1 MTNNKEIKK
10 AITIKEVLSNDSYI
24 IPIYQRNY
32 EWEQPQIERL
42 IADINSIRGDGS
54 YYLGTLV
61 TFKRDDGS
69 YELVDGQQRH
79 TTLNLIKSV
88 LDKKTSFNLK
98 FQARSEC
105 DQFFRE
111 LSEATKGLPQIP
123 KTQNLKQGV
132 EIIESVF
139 NEIFLTDK
147 DKATFRDKFFKQ
159 TYIFR
164 TELPKETEL
173 NHYFEIMN
181 NRGEQLE
188 KHEIL
193 KAQLMNEI
201 KDEDNKDR
209 NVDREV
215 FAQVWESC
223 SFMGD
228 YIWNNKLPKELL
240 EKEELSFDD
249 IVSSL
254 GKDESNKKNQPQTIA
269 ALLEK
274 GVETLSEGFKG
285 EESKTYDYRS
295 VLEFPTFLLYV
306 YYLINPKKETSFDDK
321 KLLETFKDYKEAET
335 FIVALLK
342 YRIYFD
348 KYIIK
353 NSLLSNDKESN
364 WGIRGYEF
372 EKEGVET
379 KETAFENTDEEKK
392 IEMLQAMFHYA
403 TVSNDKKDWLLRLLR
418 DKVEEKDLYSVLKSE
433 LEKEIKDISL
443 SEVSFWSVSTKIF
456 YYYEYMLW
464 EVYYD
469 YVRGE
474 DKVVRP
480 EEINSLVRKIKD
492 VKGLFSNFYFR
503 QLSSKEHLLPQ
514 NKFST
519 IKIDEGI
526 TLEKQEEERA
536 KILHCFGNLCL
547 ISSSENSSAG
557 KEHPEYKKKSFNNN
571 TSLKRLMMF
580 ETFSEEK
587 EWNTQEIKQH
597 QEEMEALLKFYKSY
611 KD

>member
-193 KAQLMNEI
+193 KALFMGKLETDMQ
-201 KDEDNKDR
+201 K
-209 NVDREV
+209 EV
-215 FAQVWESC
+215 FAKVWEAC

-228 YIWNNKLPKELL
+228 YIWNNGLPKELL
-240 EKEELSFDD
+240 EKEDLLFED

-254 GKDESNKKNQPQTIA
+254 GTDKSNKNNTPQTIVDI
-269 ALLEK
+269 LESK
-274 GVETLSEGFKG
+274 GGILPEEFKQG
-285 EESKTYDYRS
+285 EESKTYEYRS

-306 YYLINPKKETSFDDK
+306 YDLINPNKEISFDDK
-321 KLLETFKDYKEAET
+321 KLLETFKDYKDAKT

-353 NSLLSNDKESN
+353 NKLSNDKESN

-372 EKEGVET
+372 EKEGVER
-379 KETAFENTDEEKK
+379 KGTAFENTDEEKK

-418 DKVEEKDLYSVLKSE
+418 DKVEEKDLYSVLKEE
-433 LEKEIKDISL
+433 LKKEVKGISL
-443 SEVSFWSVSTKIF
+443 DKMCFDLASTKIF
-456 YYYEYMLW
+456 YYFEYMLW
-464 EVYYD
+464 KVYYD
-469 YVRGE
+469 YVMGV
-474 DKVVRP
+474 DKVISSKTISSL
-480 EEINSLVRKIKD
+480 INKMKNDKKES
-492 VKGLFSNFYFR
+492 FSRFYFR

-514 NKFST
+514 NKIST
-519 IKIDEGI
+519 IIVDQSL
-526 TLEKQEEERA
+526 TFEKQQEERK

-557 KEHPEYKKKSFNNN
+557 KEHPEYKKELFYNN

-580 ETFSEEK
+580 ETFSGN
-587 EWNTQEIKQH
+587 EWNTQEIKLH
-597 QEEMEALLKFYKSY
+597 QKEMEALLKFYQLSKE
-611 KD
+611 

>member
-1 MTNNKEIKK
+1 MKNNKEIKE
-10 AITIKEVLSNDSYI
+10 AITIKEVLSNDTYI

-42 IADINSIRGDGS
+42 IRDINSIGENER

-61 TFKRDDGS
+61 TFKRNDGS

-79 TTLNLIKSV
+79 TTLNLIKAV

-123 KTQNLKQGV
+123 KTQNLKQGI
-132 EIIESVF
+132 EIIESVL
-139 NEIFLTDK
+139 NDILSTDK
-147 DKATFRDKFFKQ
+147 DKEIFRKKFFER

-193 KAQLMNEI
+193 KAQLMNQI
-201 KDEDNKDR
+201 DDSHK
-209 NVDREV
+209 EV
-215 FAQVWESC
+215 FAQVWEAC

-228 YIWNNKLPKELL
+228 YIWNNGIPKELL

-254 GKDESNKKNQPQTIA
+254 GKDESNENNQSQTIA

-274 GVETLSEGFKG
+274 GVETLPKGFKQG

-295 VLEFPTFLLYV
+295 VLEFPTFLLYI
-306 YYLINPKKETSFDDK
+306 YHLINPDKEISFDDK
-321 KLLETFKDYKEAET
+321 KLLEIFKDYKNAKT

-348 KYIIK
+348 KYVIK
-353 NSLLSNDKESN
+353 NSLLLNEKESN
-364 WGIRGYEF
+364 WRISGYEF
-372 EKEGVET
+372 DKEEIEINEIADGER
-379 KETAFENTDEEKK
+379 K
-392 IEMLQAMFHYA
+392 IEMLQTMFYYA
-403 TVSNDKKDWLLRLLR
+403 TVSNDKKEWLLRLLEGNV
-418 DKVEEKDLYSVLKSE
+418 KKKDLYSVLKEE
-433 LEKEIKDISL
+433 LKKEVKGISL
-443 SEVSFWSVSTKIF
+443 DKMCFDLASTKIF
-456 YYYEYMLW
+456 YYFEYMLW
-464 EVYYD
+464 KVYYD
-469 YVRGE
+469 YVMGV
-474 DKVVRP
+474 DKVISSKTISSL
-480 EEINSLVRKIKD
+480 INKMKNDKKES
-492 VKGLFSNFYFR
+492 FSRFYFR

-514 NKFST
+514 NKIST
-519 IKIDEGI
+519 IIVDQSLTFEK
-526 TLEKQEEERA
+526 KQEERK

-557 KEHPEYKKKSFNNN
+557 KEHPEYKKELFYNN

-580 ETFSEEK
+580 ETFSGN
-587 EWNTQEIKQH
+587 EWNTQEIKLH
-597 QEEMEALLKFYKSY
+597 QKEMEALLKFYQLSKE
-611 KD
+611 

>member
-1 MTNNKEIKK
+1 MKNNKEIKE
-10 AITIKEVLSNDSYI
+10 AITIKEVLSNDTYI

-42 IADINSIRGDGS
+42 IRDINSIGENER

-61 TFKRDDGS
+61 TFKRNDGS

-79 TTLNLIKSV
+79 TTLNLIKAV

-123 KTQNLKQGV
+123 KTQNLKQGI
-132 EIIESVF
+132 EIIESVL
-139 NEIFLTDK
+139 NDILSTDK
-147 DKATFRDKFFKQ
+147 DKEIFRKKFFER

-193 KAQLMNEI
+193 KAQLMNQI
-201 KDEDNKDR
+201 DDSHK
-209 NVDREV
+209 EV
-215 FAQVWESC
+215 FAQVWEAC

-228 YIWNNKLPKELL
+228 YIWNKGIPKELL

-254 GKDESNKKNQPQTIA
+254 GKDESNENNQSQTIA

-274 GVETLSEGFKG
+274 GVETLPKGFKQG

-295 VLEFPTFLLYV
+295 VLEFPTFLLYI
-306 YYLINPKKETSFDDK
+306 YHLINPDKEISFDDK
-321 KLLETFKDYKEAET
+321 KLLETFKDYKNAKT

-348 KYIIK
+348 KYVIK
-353 NSLLSNDKESN
+353 NSPLLNEKESN
-364 WGIRGYEF
+364 WRISGYEF
-372 EKEGVET
+372 DKEEIET
-379 KETAFENTDEEKK
+379 NEIADEERK
-392 IEMLQAMFHYA
+392 IEMLQTMFYYA
-403 TVSNDKKDWLLRLLR
+403 TVSNDKKEWLLRLLEGNV
-418 DKVEEKDLYSVLKSE
+418 KKKDLYSVLKKE
-433 LEKEIKDISL
+433 LKKEIKGISL
-443 SEVSFWSVSTKIF
+443 DKMCFDLASTKIF
-456 YYYEYMLW
+456 YYFEYMLW

-469 YVRGE
+469 YVMGV
-474 DKVVRP
+474 DKVISP
-480 EEINSLVRKIKD
+480 KTISLLINKMKNDKKD
-492 VKGLFSNFYFR
+492 SFSRFYFR

-514 NKFST
+514 NKIST
-519 IKIDEGI
+519 IIVDQSL
-526 TLEKQEEERA
+526 TPEKQQEERK

-557 KEHPEYKKKSFNNN
+557 KEHPEYKKESFYNN

-580 ETFSEEK
+580 ETFLGN

-597 QEEMEALLKFYKSY
+597 QKEMEALLDFYKQEE
-611 KD
+611 

>member
-42 IADINSIRGDGS
+42 IRDINSIGKNEQ

-61 TFKRDDGS
+61 TFRRDDSS

-79 TTLNLIKSV
+79 TTLNLIKAV
-88 LDKKTSFNLK
+88 LDKKTSFNLN

-105 DQFFRE
+105 ELFFRE
-111 LSEATKGLPQIP
+111 LSKGIDSLPEIPETKNIKLR
-123 KTQNLKQGV
+123 QGI
-132 EIIESVF
+132 EIIKSVLNDIEDKEAF
-139 NEIFLTDK
+139 RNKFLQ
-147 DKATFRDKFFKQ
+147 Q
-159 TYIFR
+159 THIFR

-193 KAQLMNEI
+193 KALFMGKLETDMQ
-201 KDEDNKDR
+201 K
-209 NVDREV
+209 EV
-215 FAQVWESC
+215 FAKVWEAC

-228 YIWNNKLPKELL
+228 YIWNNGLPKELL
-240 EKEELSFDD
+240 EKEDLLFED

-254 GKDESNKKNQPQTIA
+254 GTDKSNKNNTPQTIVDI
-269 ALLEK
+269 LESK
-274 GVETLSEGFKG
+274 GGILPEEFKQG
-285 EESKTYDYRS
+285 EESKTYEYRS

-306 YYLINPKKETSFDDK
+306 YHLINPNKEISFDDK
-321 KLLETFKDYKEAET
+321 KLLETFKGYEDAET

-353 NSLLSNDKESN
+353 NKLSNDKESN

-379 KETAFENTDEEKK
+379 KETAFENTVEEKK
-392 IEMLQAMFHYA
+392 IEMLQAMFHY
-403 TVSNDKKDWLLRLLR
+403 TTISNDKKNWLLRLLR

-433 LEKEIKDISL
+433 LKKEIKDISL

-456 YYYEYMLW
+456 YYFEYMLW

-469 YVRGE
+469 YVKGE

-480 EEINSLVRKIKD
+480 DAIKSITNRIKEVRGQFNK
-492 VKGLFSNFYFR
+492 FYFR

-514 NKFST
+514 SKKGS
-519 IKIDEGI
+519 IDI
-526 TLEKQEEERA
+526 DKTLPTDKQDEERE
-536 KILHCFGNLCL
+536 KILHSFGNLCL
-547 ISSSENSSAG
+547 ISNSENSSAN
-557 KEHPEYKKKSFNNN
+557 KEHPEYKKESFYNN

-580 ETFSEEK
+580 ETFSGN

-597 QEEMEALLKFYKSY
+597 QEEMEVLLEFCQSLKK
-611 KD
+611 

>member
-1 MTNNKEIKK
+1 MKEAL
-10 AITIKEVLSNDSYI
+10 AIEKILNEDNTYI

-42 IADINSIRGDGS
+42 IRDINSIGKNER

-61 TFKRDDGS
+61 TFKREDGS

-79 TTLNLIKSV
+79 TTLNLIKAV

-132 EIIESVF
+132 EIIESVL
-139 NEIFLTDK
+139 NDIEDK
-147 DKATFRDKFFKQ
+147 EAFRKKFFKQ

-193 KAQLMNEI
+193 KALLMNVL
-201 KDEDNKDR
+201 KDDK
-209 NVDREV
+209 DREV
-215 FAQVWESC
+215 FAQIWEAC
-223 SFMGD
+223 SFMGN
-228 YIWNNKLPKELL
+228 YIWNNGLPKELL
-240 EKEELSFDD
+240 EKEEFSFDD

-254 GKDESNKKNQPQTIA
+254 RKDKSSKNNQPQTIV

-274 GVETLSEGFKG
+274 GVETLPEEFKQG

-306 YYLINPKKETSFDDK
+306 YHLINPDKKISFDDK
-321 KLLETFKDYKEAET
+321 KLLETFKDYKDAET

-353 NSLLSNDKESN
+353 NSVLTNEKESN

-372 EKEGVET
+372 EKEGVIT
-379 KETAFENTDEEKK
+379 KKIDFENTDEGRKV
-392 IEMLQAMFHYA
+392 EMLQTMFHYV
-403 TVSNDKKDWLLRLLR
+403 TSSNDQKDWLLRLL
-418 DKVEEKDLYSVLKSE
+418 EENVKEKNLYSVLKSE

-456 YYYEYMLW
+456 YYFEYMLW
-464 EVYYD
+464 VVYYD

-474 DKVVRP
+474 DKIDSPEAIKSITNRIKEVRDHF
-480 EEINSLVRKIKD
+480 KK
-492 VKGLFSNFYFR
+492 FYFR

-514 NKFST
+514 NKISS
-519 IKIDEGI
+519 IKVDESI

-580 ETFSEEK
+580 ETFSKEK

-597 QEEMEALLKFYKSY
+597 QEEMEALLEFYKSS
-611 KD
+611 KE

>member
-1 MTNNKEIKK
+1 MKEAL
-10 AITIKEVLSNDSYI
+10 AIEKILNGDDTYI

-32 EWEQPQIERL
+32 EWEQPQIDRL
-42 IADINSIRGDGS
+42 IRDVNSIEENER

-79 TTLNLIKSV
+79 TTLNLIKAV

-105 DQFFRE
+105 DQFFRK
-111 LSEATKGLPQIP
+111 LSEDIEDLPEIP
-123 KTQNLKQGV
+123 KTQNLKQGI
-132 EIIESVF
+132 EIIKSVLKDILST
-139 NEIFLTDK
+139 NEDK
-147 DKATFRDKFFKQ
+147 EKFRKKFFEQ
-159 TYIFR
+159 TYVFR

-193 KAQLMNEI
+193 KALFMGKLETDMQ
-201 KDEDNKDR
+201 K
-209 NVDREV
+209 EV
-215 FAQVWESC
+215 FAKVWEAC

-228 YIWNNKLPKELL
+228 YIWNNGLPKELL
-240 EKEELSFDD
+240 EKEDLLFED

-254 GKDESNKKNQPQTIA
+254 GTDKSNKNNIPQTIVDI
-269 ALLEK
+269 LESK
-274 GVETLSEGFKG
+274 VGILPEEFKQG
-285 EESKTYDYRS
+285 EESKTYEYRS

-306 YYLINPKKETSFDDK
+306 YHLINPNKEISFDDK
-321 KLLETFKDYKEAET
+321 KLLETFKGYEDAET

-353 NSLLSNDKESN
+353 NKLSNDKESN

-379 KETAFENTDEEKK
+379 KETAFENTVEEKK
-392 IEMLQAMFHYA
+392 IEMLQAMFHY
-403 TVSNDKKDWLLRLLR
+403 TTISNDKKNWLLRLLR

-433 LEKEIKDISL
+433 LEEEIKDISL
-443 SEVSFWSVSTKIF
+443 GEISFWSVSTKIF
-456 YYYEYMLW
+456 YYFEYMLW

-469 YVRGE
+469 YVKGE
-474 DKVVRP
+474 DKLDSP

-597 QEEMEALLKFYKSY
+597 QEEMEALLEFYKSY

>member
-1 MTNNKEIKK
+1 MKEAL
-10 AITIKEVLSNDSYI
+10 AIEKILNEDNTYI

-42 IADINSIRGDGS
+42 IRDINSIGKNER

-61 TFKRDDGS
+61 TFKREDGS

-79 TTLNLIKSV
+79 TTLNLIKAV

-132 EIIESVF
+132 EIIESVL
-139 NEIFLTDK
+139 NDIEDK
-147 DKATFRDKFFKQ
+147 EAFRKKFFEQ

-193 KAQLMNEI
+193 KALLMNVL
-201 KDEDNKDR
+201 KDDK
-209 NVDREV
+209 DREV
-215 FAQVWESC
+215 FAQIWEAC
-223 SFMGD
+223 SFMGN
-228 YIWNNKLPKELL
+228 YIWNNGLPKELL
-240 EKEELSFDD
+240 EKEEFSFDD

-254 GKDESNKKNQPQTIA
+254 RKDKSSKNNQPQTIV

-274 GVETLSEGFKG
+274 GVETLPEEFKQG

-306 YYLINPKKETSFDDK
+306 YHLINPDKKISFDDK
-321 KLLETFKDYKEAET
+321 KLLETFKDYKDAET

-342 YRIYFD
+342 YIIYFD

-353 NSLLSNDKESN
+353 NSVLTNEKESN

-372 EKEGVET
+372 EKEGVIT
-379 KETAFENTDEEKK
+379 KKIDFENTDEGRKV
-392 IEMLQAMFHYA
+392 EMLQTMFHYV
-403 TVSNDKKDWLLRLLR
+403 TSSNDQKDWLLRLL
-418 DKVEEKDLYSVLKSE
+418 EENVKEKNLYSVLKSE

-456 YYYEYMLW
+456 YYFEYMLW
-464 EVYYD
+464 VVYYD

-474 DKVVRP
+474 DKIDSPEAIKSITNRIKEVRDHF
-480 EEINSLVRKIKD
+480 KK
-492 VKGLFSNFYFR
+492 FYFR
-503 QLSSKEHLLPQ
+503 QLPSKEHLLPQ
-514 NKFST
+514 NKISS
-519 IKIDEGI
+519 IKVDESI

-580 ETFSEEK
+580 ETFSKEK

-597 QEEMEALLKFYKSY
+597 QEEMEALLEFYKSS
-611 KD
+611 KE

>member
-1 MTNNKEIKK
+1 MKEAL
-10 AITIKEVLSNDSYI
+10 AIEKILNEDNTYI

-42 IADINSIRGDGS
+42 IRDINSIGKNER

-61 TFKRDDGS
+61 TFKREDGS

-79 TTLNLIKSV
+79 TTLNLIKAV

-132 EIIESVF
+132 EIIESVL
-139 NEIFLTDK
+139 NDIEDK
-147 DKATFRDKFFKQ
+147 EAFRKKFFEQ

-193 KAQLMNEI
+193 KALLMNVL
-201 KDEDNKDR
+201 KDDK
-209 NVDREV
+209 DREV
-215 FAQVWESC
+215 FAQIWEAC
-223 SFMGD
+223 SFMGN
-228 YIWNNKLPKELL
+228 YIWNNGLPKELL
-240 EKEELSFDD
+240 EKEEFSFDD

-254 GKDESNKKNQPQTIA
+254 RKDKSSKNNQPQTIV

-274 GVETLSEGFKG
+274 GVETLPEEFKQG

-306 YYLINPKKETSFDDK
+306 YHLINPDKKISFDDK
-321 KLLETFKDYKEAET
+321 KLLETFKDYKDAET

-418 DKVEEKDLYSVLKSE
+418 DKVEEKDLYSVLKSK

-456 YYYEYMLW
+456 YYFEYMLW
-464 EVYYD
+464 VVYYD

-474 DKVVRP
+474 DKIDSPEAIKSITNRIKEVRDHF
-480 EEINSLVRKIKD
+480 KK
-492 VKGLFSNFYFR
+492 FYFR

-514 NKFST
+514 NKISS
-519 IKIDEGI
+519 IKVDESI

-580 ETFSEEK
+580 ETFSKEK

-597 QEEMEALLKFYKSY
+597 QEEMEALLEFYKSS
-611 KD
+611 KE

>member
-1 MTNNKEIKK
+1 MKNNKEIKE
-10 AITIKEVLSNDSYI
+10 AITIKEVLSNDTYI

-42 IADINSIRGDGS
+42 IRDINSIGENER

-61 TFKRDDGS
+61 TFKRNDGS

-79 TTLNLIKSV
+79 TTLNLIKAV

-123 KTQNLKQGV
+123 KTQNLKQGI
-132 EIIESVF
+132 EIIESVL
-139 NEIFLTDK
+139 NDILSTDK
-147 DKATFRDKFFKQ
+147 DKEIFRKKFFER

-193 KAQLMNEI
+193 KAQLMNQI
-201 KDEDNKDR
+201 DDSHK
-209 NVDREV
+209 EV
-215 FAQVWESC
+215 FAQVWEAC

-228 YIWNNKLPKELL
+228 YIWNNGIPKELL

-254 GKDESNKKNQPQTIA
+254 GKDESNENNQSQTIA

-274 GVETLSEGFKG
+274 GVETLPKGFKQG

-306 YYLINPKKETSFDDK
+306 YHLINPDKKISFDDK
-321 KLLETFKDYKEAET
+321 KLLETFKDYQDAKT

-353 NSLLSNDKESN
+353 NSLLLNERDSN
-364 WGIRGYEF
+364 WGVRRYLF
-372 EKEGVET
+372 ENNEIKT
-379 KETAFENTDEEKK
+379 LDTAFENTDEEKK

-403 TVSNDKKDWLLRLLR
+403 TVSNDKKDWLLRLLEGNV
-418 DKVEEKDLYSVLKSE
+418 KEKDLYSVLKSE
-433 LEKEIKDISL
+433 LKKETKDLLLDNIS
-443 SEVSFWSVSTKIF
+443 FASVSIKIF
-456 YYYEYMLW
+456 YYFEYMLW

-474 DKVVRP
+474 DKIDSP
-480 EEINSLVRKIKD
+480 EIIKSITNRIKE
-492 VKGLFSNFYFR
+492 VKEQFNKFYFR

-514 NKFST
+514 SKKGS
-519 IKIDEGI
+519 IDVDKMLA
-526 TLEKQEEERA
+526 TEKQDEERD
-536 KILHCFGNLCL
+536 KVLHCFGNLCL
-547 ISSSENSSAG
+547 ISSSENSSAS
-557 KEHPEYKKKSFNNN
+557 KEHPEYKKESFYNN

-580 ETFSEEK
+580 ETFSGN
-587 EWNTQEIKQH
+587 EWNTQEIKLH
-597 QEEMEALLKFYKSY
+597 QKEMEALLKFYQLSKE
-611 KD
+611 

>member
-1 MTNNKEIKK
+1 MKEAL
-10 AITIKEVLSNDSYI
+10 AIEKILNGDDTYI

-42 IADINSIRGDGS
+42 IRDINSIGENER

-61 TFKRDDGS
+61 TFKRNDGS

-79 TTLNLIKSV
+79 TTLNLIKAV

-123 KTQNLKQGV
+123 KTQNLKQGI
-132 EIIESVF
+132 EIIESVL
-139 NEIFLTDK
+139 NDILSTDK
-147 DKATFRDKFFKQ
+147 DKEIFRKKFFER

-193 KAQLMNEI
+193 KAQLMNQI
-201 KDEDNKDR
+201 DDSHK
-209 NVDREV
+209 EV
-215 FAQVWESC
+215 FAQVWEAC

-228 YIWNNKLPKELL
+228 YIWNNGIPKELL

-254 GKDESNKKNQPQTIA
+254 GKDESNENNQSQTIA

-274 GVETLSEGFKG
+274 GVETLPKGFKQG

-295 VLEFPTFLLYV
+295 VLEFPTFLLYI
-306 YYLINPKKETSFDDK
+306 YHLINPDKEISFDDK
-321 KLLETFKDYKEAET
+321 KLLEIFKDYKNAKT

-348 KYIIK
+348 KYVIK
-353 NSLLSNDKESN
+353 NSLLLNEKESN
-364 WGIRGYEF
+364 WRISGYEF
-372 EKEGVET
+372 DKEEIEINEIADGER
-379 KETAFENTDEEKK
+379 K
-392 IEMLQAMFHYA
+392 IEMLQTMFYYA
-403 TVSNDKKDWLLRLLR
+403 TVSNDKKEWLLRLLEGNV
-418 DKVEEKDLYSVLKSE
+418 KKKDLYSVLKEE
-433 LEKEIKDISL
+433 LKKEVKGISL
-443 SEVSFWSVSTKIF
+443 DKMCFDLASTKIF
-456 YYYEYMLW
+456 YYFEYMLW
-464 EVYYD
+464 KVYYD
-469 YVRGE
+469 YVMGV
-474 DKVVRP
+474 DKVISSKTISSL
-480 EEINSLVRKIKD
+480 INKMKNDKKES
-492 VKGLFSNFYFR
+492 FSRFYFR

-514 NKFST
+514 NKIST
-519 IKIDEGI
+519 IIVDQSL
-526 TLEKQEEERA
+526 TFEKQQEERK

-557 KEHPEYKKKSFNNN
+557 KEHPEYKKELFYNN

-580 ETFSEEK
+580 ETFSGN
-587 EWNTQEIKQH
+587 EWNTQEIKLH
-597 QEEMEALLKFYKSY
+597 QKEMEALLKFYQLSKE
-611 KD
+611 